1 MAGRFAEKRPGHIIV
16 FGNEKGGSGK
26 STTAM
31 HVLVALLKAGRTV
44 ASIDTD
50 GRQRSLTRYIENR
63 ALWRQR
69 SGVKLELPTHF
80 TVPLGEGAGNE
91 LVADVEGREFRAFA
105 EAISRVERR
114 FDCVVVDTP
123 GNNSYLMR
131 VSHAMADTLIT
142 PINESFVD
150 FDVLARVDPITYVM
164 EGPSHYAELVA
175 EARRQRSMVD
185 EHNLDW
191 IVVRNRMTVL
201 ENRNRKNV
209 LRGLEEIAARLDLR
223 LVEGI
228 SERVVFREF
237 FLRGLTALDTLDA
250 ATLGSQPTMSHLSA
264 RREITCLIDSLRLPI
279 KAKERRPE
287 AGDAVAAGDRNNAG
301 MPTSDGGVSAAAAAA
316 APAGVEVPR

>member
-1 MAGRFAEKRPGHIIV
+1 MRAMAGRFAKRRPGHIIV

-50 GRQRSLTRYIENR
+50 ARQRSLTRYIENR
-63 ALWRQR
+63 ALCRQR
-69 SGVKLELPTHF
+69 SGLPLELPMHF
-80 TVPLGEGAGNE
+80 AVPLPEGSADD
-91 LVADVEGREFRAFA
+91 LLSDVEGREFRAFA

-123 GNNSYLMR
+123 GSNSYLMR

-150 FDVLARVDPITYVM
+150 FDVLAQVDPDTYAM
-164 EGPSHYAELVA
+164 EAPSHYAELVA
-175 EARRQRSMVD
+175 EARRQRSEVD
-185 EHNLDW
+185 AHKTDW
-191 IVVRNRMTVL
+191 IVVRNRMTAL
-201 ENRNRKNV
+201 DNRNRKNV

-237 FLRGLTALDTLDA
+237 FLRGLTALDTLDKE
-250 ATLGSQPTMSHLSA
+250 TLGSEPTMSHLAA
-264 RREITCLIDSLRLPI
+264 RREITRLIEVLRLPTR
-279 KAKERRPE
+279 ANDRRPE
-287 AGDAVAAGDRNNAG
+287 LEGAAP
-301 MPTSDGGVSAAAAAA
+301 PTSQSL
-316 APAGVEVPR
+316 AGPPRPDRKPSRPGLP

>member
-1 MAGRFAEKRPGHIIV
+1 MAGRFAKKRPGHIIV

-69 SGVKLELPTHF
+69 SGLKLELPTHF

-114 FDCVVVDTP
+114 FECVVVDTP
-123 GNNSYLMR
+123 GSNSYLMR

-150 FDVLARVDPITYVM
+150 FDVLARVDPVTYAM
-164 EGPSHYAELVA
+164 QGPSHYAELVA
-175 EARRQRSMVD
+175 EARRQRSLVD
-185 EHNLDW
+185 EHSLDW
-191 IVVRNRMTVL
+191 IVVRNRMIVL

-237 FLRGLTALDTLDA
+237 FLRGLTALDTLDK
-250 ATLGSQPTMSHLSA
+250 ATLGSEPTMSHLSA
-264 RREITCLIDSLRLPI
+264 RREITRLIDSLRLPT
-279 KAKERRPE
+279 KATMRRLEPDDHAPGPGKALAEVTPSAEESPRPE
-287 AGDAVAAGDRNNAG
+287 L
-301 MPTSDGGVSAAAAAA
+301 P
-316 APAGVEVPR
+316 

>member
-1 MAGRFAEKRPGHIIV
+1 MAGRFADKQPGHIIV

-50 GRQRSLTRYIENR
+50 SRQRSLTRYLENR

-69 SGVKLELPTHF
+69 TGQKLELPVHF
-80 TVPLGEGAGNE
+80 AVPLGEGAGDDRI
-91 LVADVEGREFRAFA
+91 ADVEGREFRAFA

-114 FDCVVVDTP
+114 FECIVVDTP
-123 GNNSYLMR
+123 GSNSYLMR

-150 FDVLARVDPITYVM
+150 LDVLARVNPLTYAV

-175 EARRQRSMVD
+175 EARRHRERIDQ
-185 EHNLDW
+185 HNTDW
-191 IVVRNRMTVL
+191 IVVRNRMTAL
-201 ENRNRKNV
+201 GNRNRKNI

-223 LVEGI
+223 LAEGI
-228 SERVVFREF
+228 SERMIFREF
-237 FLRGLTALDTLDA
+237 FPRGLTALDVLDKE
-250 ATLGSQPTMSHLSA
+250 TLGSEPTISHIAA
-264 RREITCLIDSLRLPI
+264 RGEITRLIQALRLPTT
-279 KAKERRPE
+279 ATARPLPADYE
-287 AGDAVAAGDRNNAG
+287 EEIGR
-301 MPTSDGGVSAAAAAA
+301 
-316 APAGVEVPR
+316 PAGPPPPSEADSATAATATVAGAEVTR

>member
-1 MAGRFAEKRPGHIIV
+1 MAGRFAKRRPGHIIV

-69 SGVKLELPTHF
+69 SGLKLELPTHF
-80 TVPLGEGAGNE
+80 TVPLGEGAGDE

-114 FDCVVVDTP
+114 FECVVVDTP
-123 GNNSYLMR
+123 GSNSYLMR

-150 FDVLARVDPITYVM
+150 FDVLAHVDPVSYAM
-164 EGPSHYAELVA
+164 QGPSHYAELVG
-175 EARRQRSMVD
+175 EARRQRQMVD
-185 EHNLDW
+185 DHNMDW
-191 IVVRNRMTVL
+191 IVVRNRMTVI
-201 ENRNRKNV
+201 ENRNRKNI
-209 LRGLEEIAARLDLR
+209 LRGLEQIAARLDLR

-237 FLRGLTALDTLDA
+237 FLRGLTALDTLDKE
-250 ATLGSQPTMSHLSA
+250 TLGIEPTMSHLSA
-264 RREITCLIDSLRLPI
+264 RREITRLIDSLRLPT
-279 KAKERRPE
+279 KSTGHRLEPEDQALGLGQGPAEVPAPAEESPRPE
-287 AGDAVAAGDRNNAG
+287 R
-301 MPTSDGGVSAAAAAA
+301 P
-316 APAGVEVPR
+316 